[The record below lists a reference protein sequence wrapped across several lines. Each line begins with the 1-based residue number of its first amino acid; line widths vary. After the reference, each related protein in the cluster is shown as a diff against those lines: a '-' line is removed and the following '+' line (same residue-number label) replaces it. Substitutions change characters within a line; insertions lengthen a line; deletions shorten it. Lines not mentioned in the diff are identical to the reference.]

1 MVAAAVRRHRSPAE
15 LWMPGWAR
23 REMSEYTRFLE
34 GSERDFARAQTP
46 AERLHLDVLLLLPML
61 AIMTTGL
68 FVLFS
73 ASDGDWGTVN
83 RQIRNFL
90 VGSAVLLV
98 VAQIRL
104 DTLQRWAPTLYLGAL
119 LLLLLV
125 PFFGVGA
132 KGAQRWLSLG
142 FIRLQPSEIIKI
154 AMPLMVAAW
163 VVRHALPPRPS
174 TTVTALLI
182 IALPAAAIATQ
193 PDLGTAILVG
203 ASGAFVVFMAGVSW
217 WQIFSGAL
225 AALACIWPAWL
236 FLLRDYQK
244 QRILTLFDPEADRLG
259 AGWNIIQ
266 SKTAIG
272 SGGWS
277 GKGYLEGTQSR
288 LDFLPESQTD
298 FIIAVL
304 AEEWGLRGVLLLLLL
319 YVLVVAR
326 GLWISFTAQ
335 TSYGR
340 LLASAITLTFG
351 VYVVVNMGMVAGILP
366 VVGVPLPFVSF
377 GGTSIVTLLLGF
389 GILSAISTERRVL
402 SR

>member
-1 MVAAAVRRHRSPAE
+1 
-15 LWMPGWAR
+15 
-23 REMSEYTRFLE
+23 MSEYARFLE
-34 GSERDFARAQTP
+34 GSSRDLARARTP
-46 AERLHLDVLLLLPML
+46 AERLHLDIFLIAPML
-61 AIMTTGL
+61 AIMVMGL

-73 ASDGDWGTVN
+73 ASDSDWDTVN
-83 RQIRNFL
+83 RQIRNF
-90 VGSAVLLV
+90 VIGYGVFLV
-98 VAQIRL
+98 VAQVRP
-104 DTLQRWAPTLYLGAL
+104 DTLQRWAPALYLGAL
-119 LLLLLV
+119 FLLLLV
-125 PFFGVGA
+125 PFVGVGS

-142 FIRLQPSEIIKI
+142 VIRFQPSEIMKI
-154 AMPLMVAAW
+154 AMPLAVAAW
-163 VVRHALPPRPS
+163 VVRLGLPPRPS
-174 TTVTALLI
+174 VTLTALLI
-182 IALPAAAIATQ
+182 IGFPAAAIATQ
-193 PDLGTAILVG
+193 PDLGTAILVA
-203 ASGAFVVFMAGVSW
+203 ASGGFVVFMAGISW
-217 WQIFSGAL
+217 WQLLSGAL

-244 QRILTLFDPEADRLG
+244 QRILTLFDPDADRLG

-277 GKGYLEGTQSR
+277 GKGWLEGTQSQ

-304 AEEWGLRGVLLLLLL
+304 AEELGFRGVLVLLLL
-319 YVLVVAR
+319 YGLVVIR

-340 LLASAITLTFG
+340 LLASAITLTFC
-351 VYVVVNMGMVAGILP
+351 VYVIVNMGMVAGILP

-389 GILSAISTERRVL
+389 GILSAISTEKRII
-402 SR
+402 SQ

>member
-1 MVAAAVRRHRSPAE
+1 MPEYSRSLADSHQ
-15 LWMPGWAR
+15 GF
-23 REMSEYTRFLE
+23 TRPK
-34 GSERDFARAQTP
+34 TP
-46 AERLHLDVLLLLPML
+46 AERLHLDLVLLLPVLM
-61 AIMTTGL
+61 IMALGL

-73 ASDGDWGTVN
+73 ASDSDWGTVN
-83 RQIRNFL
+83 RQLRNFII
-90 VGSAVLLV
+90 GFGVLLA
-98 VAQIRL
+98 VAQVRV
-104 DTLQRWAPTLYLGAL
+104 DTLQRWAPILYLGAL

-142 FIRLQPSEIIKI
+142 FIRFQPSEIMKI
-154 AMPLMVAAW
+154 AMPLAVAAW
-163 VVRHALPPRPS
+163 VVRGGLPPRPS
-174 TTVTALLI
+174 VTLVAIMI
-182 IALPAAAIATQ
+182 IVAPAATIAFQ
-193 PDLGTAILVG
+193 PDLGTAILVA
-203 ASGAFVVFMAGVSW
+203 ASGVFVVFMAGISGL
-217 WQIFSGAL
+217 QILSATLVAL
-225 AALACIWPAWL
+225 AGIWPAWL

-244 QRILTLFDPEADRLG
+244 QRILTLFDPEADKLG

-277 GKGYLEGTQSR
+277 GKGWLQGTQSH

-304 AEEWGLRGVLLLLLL
+304 AEEWGFRGVLCLLAL
-319 YVLVVAR
+319 YGAAVAR
-326 GLWISFTAQ
+326 GLWISFSAQ

-340 LLASAITLTFG
+340 VLASAITLTFC
-351 VYVVVNMGMVAGILP
+351 VYIIVNMSMVAGILP

-377 GGTSIVTLLLGF
+377 GGTSIVTLMFGF
-389 GILSAISTERRVL
+389 GILMAISTEKRII

>member
-1 MVAAAVRRHRSPAE
+1 MPEYSRSLAD
-15 LWMPGWAR
+15 
-23 REMSEYTRFLE
+23 SHQV
-34 GSERDFARAQTP
+34 FARPKTP
-46 AERLHLDVLLLLPML
+46 AERLHLDLVLLLPV
-61 AIMTTGL
+61 IMIMALGL

-73 ASDGDWGTVN
+73 ASDSDWGAVN
-83 RQIRNFL
+83 RQLRNFII
-90 VGSAVLLV
+90 GFGVLLA
-98 VAQIRL
+98 VAQVRV
-104 DTLQRWAPTLYLGAL
+104 DTLQRWAPILYLGAL

-142 FIRLQPSEIIKI
+142 FIRFQPSEIMKI
-154 AMPLMVAAW
+154 AMPLAVAAW
-163 VVRHALPPRPS
+163 VVRGGLPPRPS
-174 TTVTALLI
+174 VTIAAIII
-182 IALPAAAIATQ
+182 IAVPAATIAFQ
-193 PDLGTAILVG
+193 PDLGTAILVA
-203 ASGAFVVFMAGVSW
+203 ASCVFVVFMAGISGL
-217 WQIFSGAL
+217 QILSATLVAL
-225 AALACIWPAWL
+225 AGIWPAWL

-244 QRILTLFDPEADRLG
+244 QRILTLFDPEADKLG

-277 GKGYLEGTQSR
+277 GKGWLQGTQSH

-304 AEEWGLRGVLLLLLL
+304 AEEWGFRGVLCLLAL
-319 YVLVVAR
+319 YGAAVAR
-326 GLWISFTAQ
+326 GLWISFSAQ

-340 LLASAITLTFG
+340 VLASAITLTFC
-351 VYVVVNMGMVAGILP
+351 VYIIVNMSMVAGILP

-377 GGTSIVTLLLGF
+377 GGTSIVTLMFGF
-389 GILSAISTERRVL
+389 GILMAISTEKRII

>member
-1 MVAAAVRRHRSPAE
+1 
-15 LWMPGWAR
+15 
-23 REMSEYTRFLE
+23 MSEYARFLE
-34 GSERDFARAQTP
+34 GSSRDLARARTP
-46 AERLHLDVLLLLPML
+46 AERLHLDIFLITPTL
-61 AIMTTGL
+61 AIMVMGL

-73 ASDGDWGTVN
+73 ASDSDWDTVN
-83 RQIRNFL
+83 RQIRNFVIGYGVFL
-90 VGSAVLLV
+90 VA
-98 VAQIRL
+98 AQVRS
-104 DTLQRWAPTLYLGAL
+104 DTLQRWAPALYVGAL
-119 LLLLLV
+119 FLLLLV
-125 PFFGVGA
+125 HFVGVGS

-142 FIRLQPSEIIKI
+142 LIRFQPSEIMKI
-154 AMPLMVAAW
+154 AMPLAVAAW
-163 VVRHALPPRPS
+163 VVRLGLPPRPS
-174 TTVTALLI
+174 VTLTALLI
-182 IALPAAAIATQ
+182 IGFPAAAIAAQ
-193 PDLGTAILVG
+193 PDLGTAILVA
-203 ASGAFVVFMAGVSW
+203 ASGGFVVFMAGISW
-217 WQIFSGAL
+217 WQLLSGAL

-244 QRILTLFDPEADRLG
+244 QRILTLFDPDADRLG

-277 GKGYLEGTQSR
+277 GKGWLEGTQSQ

-304 AEEWGLRGVLLLLLL
+304 AEELGFRGVLVLLLL
-319 YVLVVAR
+319 YGLVVIR

-340 LLASAITLTFG
+340 LLASAITLTFC
-351 VYVVVNMGMVAGILP
+351 VYVIVNMGMVAGILP

-389 GILSAISTERRVL
+389 GILSAISTEKRII
-402 SR
+402 SQ

>member
-1 MVAAAVRRHRSPAE
+1 
-15 LWMPGWAR
+15 
-23 REMSEYTRFLE
+23 MSEYTRFLE

-46 AERLHLDVLLLLPML
+46 AERLHLDVVLLLPML
-61 AIMTTGL
+61 AIMITGL

-83 RQIRNFL
+83 RQIRNFV
-90 VGSAVLLV
+90 VGFAVLLV
-98 VAQIRL
+98 VAQIRP

-142 FIRLQPSEIIKI
+142 FIRFQPSEIMKI

-277 GKGYLEGTQSR
+277 GKGYLQGTQSH

-319 YVLVVAR
+319 YGLVVAR

-389 GILSAISTERRVL
+389 GILSAISTEKRVL

>member
-1 MVAAAVRRHRSPAE
+1 
-15 LWMPGWAR
+15 
-23 REMSEYTRFLE
+23 MSEYSRSLAD
-34 GSERDFARAQTP
+34 SHQAFARPKTP
-46 AERLHLDVLLLLPML
+46 AERLHLDLVLLLPVVM
-61 AIMTTGL
+61 IMAMGL

-73 ASDGDWGTVN
+73 ASDSDWGAVN
-83 RQIRNFL
+83 RQLRNFII
-90 VGSAVLLV
+90 GFGVLLA
-98 VAQIRL
+98 VAQVRV
-104 DTLQRWAPTLYLGAL
+104 DTLQRWAPILYFGAL

-142 FIRLQPSEIIKI
+142 FIRFQPSEIMKI
-154 AMPLMVAAW
+154 AMPLAVAAW
-163 VVRHALPPRPS
+163 VVRGGLPPRPS
-174 TTVTALLI
+174 ATL
-182 IALPAAAIATQ
+182 AAIAIIVIPAATIAFQ
-193 PDLGTAILVG
+193 PDLGTAILVA
-203 ASGAFVVFMAGVSW
+203 ASGLFVVFMAGISGV
-217 WQIFSGAL
+217 QILSAAVVAL
-225 AALACIWPAWL
+225 AAIWPAWL

-244 QRILTLFDPEADRLG
+244 QRILTLFDPEADKLG

-277 GKGYLEGTQSR
+277 GKGWLQGTQSH

-304 AEEWGLRGVLLLLLL
+304 AEEWGFRGVLCLLAL
-319 YVLVVAR
+319 YGAAVAR
-326 GLWISFTAQ
+326 GLWISFSAQ

-340 LLASAITLTFG
+340 LLASAITLTFC
-351 VYVVVNMGMVAGILP
+351 VYIIVNMSMVAGILP

-377 GGTSIVTLLLGF
+377 GGTSIVTLMLGF
-389 GILSAISTERRVL
+389 GILMAISTEKRII

>member
-1 MVAAAVRRHRSPAE
+1 
-15 LWMPGWAR
+15 
-23 REMSEYTRFLE
+23 MSEYTRFFE
-34 GSERDFARAQTP
+34 GSDRDFAKAQTL
-46 AERLHLDVLLLLPML
+46 AERLRLDVLLLLPML

-73 ASDGDWGTVN
+73 ASDGDWDTVN

-90 VGSAVLLV
+90 IGFAVLMV

-119 LLLLLV
+119 FLLLLV
-125 PFFGVGA
+125 PFFGVGV

-142 FIRLQPSEIIKI
+142 YIRFQPSEIMKI
-154 AMPLMVAAW
+154 VMPLMVAAW
-163 VVRHALPPRPS
+163 VVRYALPPRPT

-225 AALACIWPAWL
+225 AALVCIWPAWL

-244 QRILTLFDPEADRLG
+244 QRIVTLFDPEADRLG

-277 GKGYLEGTQSR
+277 GKGYLQGTQSH

-319 YVLVVAR
+319 YGLVVAR

-389 GILSAISTERRVL
+389 GILSAISTEKRVL
-402 SR
+402 S

>member
-1 MVAAAVRRHRSPAE
+1 
-15 LWMPGWAR
+15 
-23 REMSEYTRFLE
+23 MSEYTRFLE

-46 AERLHLDVLLLLPML
+46 AERLHLDVVLLLPML

-90 VGSAVLLV
+90 VGFAVLLV

-174 TTVTALLI
+174 TTVMALLMI
-182 IALPAAAIATQ
+182 VLPAAAIATQ

-217 WQIFSGAL
+217 WQIFSGVL

-277 GKGYLEGTQSR
+277 GKGYLQGTQSR

-319 YVLVVAR
+319 YGLVVAR

-389 GILSAISTERRVL
+389 GILSAISTEKRVL

>member
-1 MVAAAVRRHRSPAE
+1 
-15 LWMPGWAR
+15 
-23 REMSEYTRFLE
+23 MSEYSRSLAD
-34 GSERDFARAQTP
+34 SHQAFARPKTP
-46 AERLHLDVLLLLPML
+46 AERLHLDLVLLLPVVML
-61 AIMTTGL
+61 MAMGL

-73 ASDGDWGTVN
+73 ASDSDWGTVN
-83 RQIRNFL
+83 RQLRNFII
-90 VGSAVLLV
+90 GFGVLLA
-98 VAQIRL
+98 VAQVRV
-104 DTLQRWAPTLYLGAL
+104 DTLQRWAPILYFGAL

-142 FIRLQPSEIIKI
+142 FIRFQPSEIMKI
-154 AMPLMVAAW
+154 AMPLAVAAW
-163 VVRHALPPRPS
+163 VVRGGLPPRPS
-174 TTVTALLI
+174 ATLAALAI
-182 IALPAAAIATQ
+182 IVLPAATIAFQ
-193 PDLGTAILVG
+193 PDLGTAILVA
-203 ASGAFVVFMAGVSW
+203 ASGLFVVFMAGISGV
-217 WQIFSGAL
+217 QILSAALVAL
-225 AALACIWPAWL
+225 AAIWPAWL

-244 QRILTLFDPEADRLG
+244 QRILTLFDPEADKLG

-277 GKGYLEGTQSR
+277 GKGWLQGTQSH

-304 AEEWGLRGVLLLLLL
+304 AEEWGFRGVLCLLAL
-319 YVLVVAR
+319 YGAAVAR
-326 GLWISFTAQ
+326 GLWISFSAQ

-340 LLASAITLTFG
+340 VLASAITLTFC
-351 VYVVVNMGMVAGILP
+351 VYIIVNMSMVAGILP

-377 GGTSIVTLLLGF
+377 GGTSIVTLMFGF
-389 GILSAISTERRVL
+389 GILMAISTEKRII

>member
-1 MVAAAVRRHRSPAE
+1 
-15 LWMPGWAR
+15 
-23 REMSEYTRFLE
+23 MSEYARFLE
-34 GSERDFARAQTP
+34 GSSRDLARARTP
-46 AERLHLDVLLLLPML
+46 AERLHLDIFLIAPVL
-61 AIMTTGL
+61 AIMVMGL

-73 ASDGDWGTVN
+73 ASDSDWDTVN
-83 RQIRNFL
+83 RQIRNFVIGYGVFL
-90 VGSAVLLV
+90 VA
-98 VAQIRL
+98 AQIRP
-104 DTLQRWAPTLYLGAL
+104 DTLQRWAPALYLGAL
-119 LLLLLV
+119 FLLLLV
-125 PFFGVGA
+125 PFVGVGS

-142 FIRLQPSEIIKI
+142 VIRFQPSEIMKI
-154 AMPLMVAAW
+154 AMPLAVAAW
-163 VVRHALPPRPS
+163 VVRLGLPPRPS
-174 TTVTALLI
+174 VTLTALLI
-182 IALPAAAIATQ
+182 IGFPAAAIATQ
-193 PDLGTAILVG
+193 PDLGTAILVA
-203 ASGAFVVFMAGVSW
+203 ASGGFVVFMAGISW
-217 WQIFSGAL
+217 WQLLSGAL

-244 QRILTLFDPEADRLG
+244 QRILTLFDPDADRLG

-277 GKGYLEGTQSR
+277 GKGWLEGTQSQ

-304 AEEWGLRGVLLLLLL
+304 AEELGFRGVLVLLLL
-319 YVLVVAR
+319 YGLVVIR

-340 LLASAITLTFG
+340 LLASAITLTFC
-351 VYVVVNMGMVAGILP
+351 VYVIVNMGMVAGILP

-389 GILSAISTERRVL
+389 GILSAISTEKRII
-402 SR
+402 SQ

>member
-1 MVAAAVRRHRSPAE
+1 
-15 LWMPGWAR
+15 
-23 REMSEYTRFLE
+23 MSEYTRFLE
-34 GSERDFARAQTP
+34 GSDRDFANAQTL
-46 AERLHLDVLLLLPML
+46 AERLRLDVLLLLPML

-73 ASDGDWGTVN
+73 ASDGDWDTVN

-90 VGSAVLLV
+90 IGLAVLMV

-119 LLLLLV
+119 FLLLLV
-125 PFFGVGA
+125 PFFGVGV

-142 FIRLQPSEIIKI
+142 FIRFQPSEIMKI

-163 VVRHALPPRPS
+163 VVRYALPPRPT
-174 TTVTALLI
+174 TTVAALMI

-225 AALACIWPAWL
+225 AALACVWPAWL

-244 QRILTLFDPEADRLG
+244 QRIMTLFDPEADRLG

-277 GKGYLEGTQSR
+277 GKGYLQGTQSH

-319 YVLVVAR
+319 YGLVVAR
-326 GLWISFTAQ
+326 GLWISLTAQ

-389 GILSAISTERRVL
+389 GILSAISAEKRVL
-402 SR
+402 S

>member
-1 MVAAAVRRHRSPAE
+1 MPEYSRSLADSHQ
-15 LWMPGWAR
+15 GF
-23 REMSEYTRFLE
+23 TRPK
-34 GSERDFARAQTP
+34 TP
-46 AERLHLDVLLLLPML
+46 AERLHLDLVLLLPV
-61 AIMTTGL
+61 IMIMALGL

-73 ASDGDWGTVN
+73 ASDSDWGTVN
-83 RQIRNFL
+83 RQLRNFII
-90 VGSAVLLV
+90 GFGVLLA
-98 VAQIRL
+98 VAQVRV
-104 DTLQRWAPTLYLGAL
+104 DTLQRWAPILYLGAL

-142 FIRLQPSEIIKI
+142 FIRFQPSEIMKI
-154 AMPLMVAAW
+154 AMPLAVAAW
-163 VVRHALPPRPS
+163 VVRGGLPPRPS
-174 TTVTALLI
+174 VTIAAI
-182 IALPAAAIATQ
+182 MIIVAPAATIALQ
-193 PDLGTAILVG
+193 PDLGTAILVA
-203 ASGAFVVFMAGVSW
+203 ASGVFVVFMAGISGL
-217 WQIFSGAL
+217 QILSATIVAL
-225 AALACIWPAWL
+225 AGIWPAWL

-244 QRILTLFDPEADRLG
+244 QRILTLFDPEADKLG

-277 GKGYLEGTQSR
+277 GKGWLQGTQSH

-304 AEEWGLRGVLLLLLL
+304 AEEWGFRGVLCLLAL
-319 YVLVVAR
+319 YGAAVAR
-326 GLWISFTAQ
+326 GLWISFSAQ

-340 LLASAITLTFG
+340 VLASAITLTFC
-351 VYVVVNMGMVAGILP
+351 VYIIVNMSMVAGILP

-377 GGTSIVTLLLGF
+377 GGTSIVTLMFGF
-389 GILSAISTERRVL
+389 GILMAISTEKRII

>member
-1 MVAAAVRRHRSPAE
+1 
-15 LWMPGWAR
+15 
-23 REMSEYTRFLE
+23 MSEYTRFLE

-46 AERLHLDVLLLLPML
+46 AERLHLDVVLLLPIL

-83 RQIRNFL
+83 RQIRNFV
-90 VGSAVLLV
+90 VGFVVLLV

-142 FIRLQPSEIIKI
+142 FIRFQPSEIMKI

-277 GKGYLEGTQSR
+277 GKGYLQGTQSR

-389 GILSAISTERRVL
+389 GILSAISTEMRVL

>member
-1 MVAAAVRRHRSPAE
+1 MPEYSRSLADSHQ
-15 LWMPGWAR
+15 G
-23 REMSEYTRFLE
+23 
-34 GSERDFARAQTP
+34 FARPKTP
-46 AERLHLDVLLLLPML
+46 AERLHLDLVLLLPV
-61 AIMTTGL
+61 IMIMALGL

-73 ASDGDWGTVN
+73 ASDSDWGAVN
-83 RQIRNFL
+83 RQLRNFII
-90 VGSAVLLV
+90 GFGVLLA
-98 VAQIRL
+98 VAQVRV
-104 DTLQRWAPTLYLGAL
+104 DTLQRWAPILYLGAL

-142 FIRLQPSEIIKI
+142 FIRFQPSEIMKI
-154 AMPLMVAAW
+154 AMPLAVAAW
-163 VVRHALPPRPS
+163 VVRGGLPPRPS
-174 TTVTALLI
+174 VTIAAIII
-182 IALPAAAIATQ
+182 IAVPAATIAFQ
-193 PDLGTAILVG
+193 PDLGTAILVA
-203 ASGAFVVFMAGVSW
+203 ASGVFVVFMAGISGL
-217 WQIFSGAL
+217 QILSATLMAL
-225 AALACIWPAWL
+225 ASIWPAWL

-244 QRILTLFDPEADRLG
+244 QRILTLFDPEADKLG

-277 GKGYLEGTQSR
+277 GKGWLQGTQSH

-304 AEEWGLRGVLLLLLL
+304 AEEWGFRGVLCLLAL
-319 YVLVVAR
+319 YGAAVAR
-326 GLWISFTAQ
+326 GLWISFSAQ

-340 LLASAITLTFG
+340 VLASAITLTFC
-351 VYVVVNMGMVAGILP
+351 VYIIVNMSMVAGILP

-377 GGTSIVTLLLGF
+377 GGTSIVTLMFGF
-389 GILSAISTERRVL
+389 GILMAISTEKRII

>member
-1 MVAAAVRRHRSPAE
+1 
-15 LWMPGWAR
+15 MP
-23 REMSEYTRFLE
+23 EYTRALAD
-34 GSERDFARAQTP
+34 SHQVFARPKTP
-46 AERLHLDVLLLLPML
+46 AERLHLDLVLLLPV
-61 AIMTTGL
+61 IMIMALGL

-73 ASDGDWGTVN
+73 ASDSDWGAVN
-83 RQIRNFL
+83 RQLRNFII
-90 VGSAVLLV
+90 GFGVLLA
-98 VAQIRL
+98 VAQVRV
-104 DTLQRWAPTLYLGAL
+104 DTLQRWAPILYLGAL

-142 FIRLQPSEIIKI
+142 FIRFQPSEIMKI
-154 AMPLMVAAW
+154 AMPLAVAAW
-163 VVRHALPPRPS
+163 VVRGGLPPRPS
-174 TTVTALLI
+174 VTIAAIII
-182 IALPAAAIATQ
+182 IAVPAATIAFQ
-193 PDLGTAILVG
+193 PDLGTAILVA
-203 ASGAFVVFMAGVSW
+203 ASGVFVVFMAGISGV
-217 WQIFSGAL
+217 QILSATLVAL
-225 AALACIWPAWL
+225 AGIWPAWL

-244 QRILTLFDPEADRLG
+244 QRILTLFDPEADKLG

-277 GKGYLEGTQSR
+277 GKGWLQGTQSH

-304 AEEWGLRGVLLLLLL
+304 AEEWGFRGVLCLLAL
-319 YVLVVAR
+319 YGAAVAR
-326 GLWISFTAQ
+326 GLWISFSAQ

-340 LLASAITLTFG
+340 VLASAITLTFC
-351 VYVVVNMGMVAGILP
+351 VYIIVNMSMVAGILP

-377 GGTSIVTLLLGF
+377 GGTSIVTLMFGF
-389 GILSAISTERRVL
+389 GILMAISTEKRII

>member
-1 MVAAAVRRHRSPAE
+1 
-15 LWMPGWAR
+15 
-23 REMSEYTRFLE
+23 MSEYTRFFE
-34 GSERDFARAQTP
+34 GSDRDFARAQTP
-46 AERLHLDVLLLLPML
+46 AERLHLDVVLLLPML

-73 ASDGDWGTVN
+73 ASDGDWDTVN
-83 RQIRNFL
+83 RQIRNFV
-90 VGSAVLLV
+90 VGFAVLLV
-98 VAQIRL
+98 VAQFRL

-125 PFFGVGA
+125 LFFGVGA

-142 FIRLQPSEIIKI
+142 FIRFQPSEIMKI

-174 TTVTALLI
+174 TTATALLI
-182 IALPAAAIATQ
+182 IVLPAAAIATQ

-225 AALACIWPAWL
+225 AALVCIWPAWL

-277 GKGYLEGTQSR
+277 GKGYLQGTQSH
-288 LDFLPESQTD
+288 LDFLPQSQTD

-319 YVLVVAR
+319 YGSVVAR

-377 GGTSIVTLLLGF
+377 GGTSIVTLLLSF
-389 GILSAISTERRVL
+389 GILSAISTEKRVL

>member
-1 MVAAAVRRHRSPAE
+1 
-15 LWMPGWAR
+15 
-23 REMSEYTRFLE
+23 MSEYSRSLAD
-34 GSERDFARAQTP
+34 SHQAFARPKTP
-46 AERLHLDVLLLLPML
+46 AERLHLDLVLLLPVVM
-61 AIMTTGL
+61 IMAMGL

-73 ASDGDWGTVN
+73 ASDSDWGAVN
-83 RQIRNFL
+83 RQVRNFII
-90 VGSAVLLV
+90 GFGVLLA
-98 VAQIRL
+98 VAQVRV
-104 DTLQRWAPTLYLGAL
+104 DTLQRWAPILYFGAL

-142 FIRLQPSEIIKI
+142 FIRFQPSEIMKI
-154 AMPLMVAAW
+154 AMPLAVAAW
-163 VVRHALPPRPS
+163 VVRGGLPPRPS
-174 TTVTALLI
+174 ATL
-182 IALPAAAIATQ
+182 AAIAIIVIPAVTIAFQ
-193 PDLGTAILVG
+193 PDLGTAILVA
-203 ASGAFVVFMAGVSW
+203 ASGLFVVFMAGISGV
-217 WQIFSGAL
+217 QILSAALVAL
-225 AALACIWPAWL
+225 AAIWPAWL

-244 QRILTLFDPEADRLG
+244 QRILTLFDPEADKLG

-277 GKGYLEGTQSR
+277 GKGWLQGTQSH

-304 AEEWGLRGVLLLLLL
+304 AEEWGFRGVLCLLAL
-319 YVLVVAR
+319 YGAAVAR
-326 GLWISFTAQ
+326 GLWISFSAQ

-340 LLASAITLTFG
+340 LLASAITLTFC
-351 VYVVVNMGMVAGILP
+351 VYIIVNMSMVAGILP

-377 GGTSIVTLLLGF
+377 GGTSIVTLMLGF
-389 GILSAISTERRVL
+389 GILMAISTEKRII

>member
-1 MVAAAVRRHRSPAE
+1 MPEYSRSLADSHQ
-15 LWMPGWAR
+15 G
-23 REMSEYTRFLE
+23 
-34 GSERDFARAQTP
+34 FARPKTP
-46 AERLHLDVLLLLPML
+46 AERLHLDLVLLLPV
-61 AIMTTGL
+61 IMIMALGL

-73 ASDGDWGTVN
+73 ASDSDWGAVN
-83 RQIRNFL
+83 RQLRNFII
-90 VGSAVLLV
+90 GFGVLLA
-98 VAQIRL
+98 VAQVRV
-104 DTLQRWAPTLYLGAL
+104 DTLQRWAPILYLGAL

-142 FIRLQPSEIIKI
+142 FIRFQPSEIMKI
-154 AMPLMVAAW
+154 AMPLAVAAW
-163 VVRHALPPRPS
+163 VVRGGLPPRPS
-174 TTVTALLI
+174 VTIAAIII
-182 IALPAAAIATQ
+182 IAVPAATIAFQ
-193 PDLGTAILVG
+193 PDLGTAILVA
-203 ASGAFVVFMAGVSW
+203 ASGVFVVFMAGISGL
-217 WQIFSGAL
+217 QILSATLVAL
-225 AALACIWPAWL
+225 AGIWPAWL

-244 QRILTLFDPEADRLG
+244 QRILTLFDPEADKLG

-277 GKGYLEGTQSR
+277 GKGWLQGTQSH

-304 AEEWGLRGVLLLLLL
+304 AEEWGFRGVLCLLAL
-319 YVLVVAR
+319 YGAAVAR
-326 GLWISFTAQ
+326 GLWISFSAQ

-340 LLASAITLTFG
+340 VLASAITLTFC
-351 VYVVVNMGMVAGILP
+351 VYIIVNMSMVAGILP

-377 GGTSIVTLLLGF
+377 GGTSIVTLMFGF
-389 GILSAISTERRVL
+389 GILMAISTEKRII

>member
-1 MVAAAVRRHRSPAE
+1 
-15 LWMPGWAR
+15 
-23 REMSEYTRFLE
+23 MSEYTRFLE

-46 AERLHLDVLLLLPML
+46 AERLHLDVVLLLPML

-90 VGSAVLLV
+90 VGFAVLLV

-142 FIRLQPSEIIKI
+142 FIRLQPSEIMKI

-193 PDLGTAILVG
+193 PDLGTAILVS
-203 ASGAFVVFMAGVSW
+203 ASGAFVVFVAGVSW
-217 WQIFSGAL
+217 WQIFSGTL

-244 QRILTLFDPEADRLG
+244 RRILTLFDPEADRLG

-277 GKGYLEGTQSR
+277 GKGYLQGTQSR

-389 GILSAISTERRVL
+389 GILSAISTEKRVL

>member
-1 MVAAAVRRHRSPAE
+1 
-15 LWMPGWAR
+15 
-23 REMSEYTRFLE
+23 MSEYTRFLE
-34 GSERDFARAQTP
+34 GSDRDFSRAQTP
-46 AERLHLDVLLLLPML
+46 AERLHLDVVLLTPVL
-61 AIMTTGL
+61 AIAAMGL

-73 ASDGDWGTVN
+73 ASDGDWNTVN
-83 RQIRNFL
+83 RQIRNFV
-90 VGSAVLLV
+90 VGFGVLLV
-98 VAQIRL
+98 VAQVRL
-104 DTLQRWAPTLYLGAL
+104 DTLERWAPALYLGGAVVIADDSLLRGWREGCAAL
-119 LLLLLV
+119 V
-125 PFFGVGA
+125 EP
-132 KGAQRWLSLG
+132 RCYPLSAL
-142 FIRLQPSEIIKI
+142 EIMKI
-154 AMPLMVAAW
+154 AMPLVVAAW
-163 VVRHALPPRPS
+163 IVRHGLPPRPGV
-174 TTVTALLI
+174 TVVALLM
-182 IALPAAAIATQ
+182 IALPAAAIAVQ
-193 PDLGTAILVG
+193 PDLGTAILVA
-203 ASGAFVVFMAGVSW
+203 ASGVFVVFMAGVSW
-217 WQIFSGAL
+217 WQILSGAL

-236 FLLRDYQK
+236 YLLRDYQK

-277 GKGYLEGTQSR
+277 GKGWLQGTQSH

-304 AEEWGLRGVLLLLLL
+304 AEEWGLRGVWALLVL
-319 YVLVVAR
+319 YGLVVAR

-340 LLASAITLTFG
+340 LLASAITLTFC
-351 VYVVVNMGMVAGILP
+351 VYVIVNMGMVAGVLP

-389 GILSAISTERRVL
+389 GILTAISTEKRIL

>member
-1 MVAAAVRRHRSPAE
+1 
-15 LWMPGWAR
+15 
-23 REMSEYTRFLE
+23 MSEYTRFLE
-34 GSERDFARAQTP
+34 GSHRDFSRPQTP
-46 AERLHLDVLLLLPML
+46 AERLHLDVVLLTPVLC
-61 AIMTTGL
+61 IMAMGL

-73 ASDGDWGTVN
+73 ASDGDWDTVT
-83 RQIRNFL
+83 RQIRNFV
-90 VGSAVLLV
+90 VGFGVLLV
-98 VAQIRL
+98 VAQVRL
-104 DTLQRWAPTLYLGAL
+104 DTVQRWAPALYLAAL
-119 LLLLLV
+119 LLLLLI

-142 FIRLQPSEIIKI
+142 FIRFQPSEIMKI

-163 VVRHALPPRPS
+163 IVRHGLPPRPS
-174 TTVTALLI
+174 VTVTGLLI

-193 PDLGTAILVG
+193 PDLGTAILVA

-217 WQIFSGAL
+217 WQIISGAL

-236 FLLRDYQK
+236 FVLKDYQK
-244 QRILTLFDPEADRLG
+244 QRILTLFDPEADKLG

-277 GKGYLEGTQSR
+277 GKGWLEGTQSH

-304 AEEWGLRGVLLLLLL
+304 AEEFGLRGVLCLILL
-319 YVLVVAR
+319 YGMVVAR

-340 LLASAITLTFG
+340 LLASAITLTFC
-351 VYVVVNMGMVAGILP
+351 VYVIVNMGMVAGILP

-389 GILSAISTERRVL
+389 GILTAISTEKRIL

>member
-1 MVAAAVRRHRSPAE
+1 
-15 LWMPGWAR
+15 
-23 REMSEYTRFLE
+23 MSEYTRFLE
-34 GSERDFARAQTP
+34 GSDRDFARAQTP
-46 AERLHLDVLLLLPML
+46 AKRLHLDLVLLTPML

-73 ASDGDWGTVN
+73 ASDGDWDTVN
-83 RQIRNFL
+83 RQIRNFV
-90 VGSAVLLV
+90 VGFVVLLV
-98 VAQIRL
+98 VAQVRI

-142 FIRLQPSEIIKI
+142 FTRFQPSEIMKI

-182 IALPAAAIATQ
+182 IVLPAAAIATQ

-225 AALACIWPAWL
+225 AALVCIWPAWL

-277 GKGYLEGTQSR
+277 GKGYLQGTQSH

-319 YVLVVAR
+319 YGLVVAR

-377 GGTSIVTLLLGF
+377 GGTSIVTLLLSF
-389 GILSAISTERRVL
+389 GILSAISTEKRVL

>member
-1 MVAAAVRRHRSPAE
+1 
-15 LWMPGWAR
+15 
-23 REMSEYTRFLE
+23 MSEYTRFLE
-34 GSERDFARAQTP
+34 DSHREFSRPQTP
-46 AERLHLDVLLLLPML
+46 AQRLHLDIFLLIPML
-61 AIMTTGL
+61 AIMTMGL
-68 FVLFS
+68 LVLFS
-73 ASDGDWGTVN
+73 ASEGDWNTVN
-83 RQIRNFL
+83 RQIRNFV
-90 VGSAVLLV
+90 VGFGVLLV
-98 VAQIRL
+98 VAQIRP
-104 DTLQRWAPTLYLGAL
+104 DTLQRWAPMLYIGALFL
-119 LLLLLV
+119 LLLI

-142 FIRLQPSEIIKI
+142 FIRFQPSEIMKI
-154 AMPLMVAAW
+154 AMPLAVAAW
-163 VVRHALPPRPS
+163 VVRVGLPPRLS
-174 TTVTALLI
+174 VTFTALLI
-182 IALPAAAIATQ
+182 IVAPAAAIAVQ
-193 PDLGTAILVG
+193 PDLGTSILVA
-203 ASGAFVVFMAGVSW
+203 ASGVFVVFMAGISW
-217 WQIFSGAL
+217 WHILSGAG

-277 GKGYLEGTQSR
+277 GKGWLQGTQSH

-304 AEEWGLRGVLLLLLL
+304 AEEWGFRGVLGLLLL
-319 YVLVVAR
+319 YGLVVAR
-326 GLWISFTAQ
+326 GLWISFSAQ

-340 LLASAITLTFG
+340 LLASAITLTFC
-351 VYVVVNMGMVAGILP
+351 VYVIVNMCMVAGLLP

-389 GILSAISTERRVL
+389 GILSAISTERRII

>member
-1 MVAAAVRRHRSPAE
+1 
-15 LWMPGWAR
+15 
-23 REMSEYTRFLE
+23 MSEYSRSLADSHQ
-34 GSERDFARAQTP
+34 GFARPKTP
-46 AERLHLDVLLLLPML
+46 AERLHLDLVLLLPV
-61 AIMTTGL
+61 IMIMAVGL

-73 ASDGDWGTVN
+73 ASDSDWGTVN
-83 RQIRNFL
+83 RQIRNFII
-90 VGSAVLLV
+90 GFGVLLA
-98 VAQIRL
+98 VAQVRV
-104 DTLQRWAPTLYLGAL
+104 DTLQRWAPILYVGTL

-142 FIRLQPSEIIKI
+142 FIRFQPSEIMKI
-154 AMPLMVAAW
+154 AMPLAVAAW
-163 VVRHALPPRPS
+163 VVRGGLPPRPS
-174 TTVTALLI
+174 VTLAAILI
-182 IALPAAAIATQ
+182 IVVPAGTIALQ
-193 PDLGTAILVG
+193 PDLGTAILVA
-203 ASGAFVVFMAGVSW
+203 ASGVFVVFMAGISGL
-217 WQIFSGAL
+217 QILSATLVAL
-225 AALACIWPAWL
+225 AGIWPAWQ

-244 QRILTLFDPEADRLG
+244 QRILTLFDPEADKLG

-277 GKGYLEGTQSR
+277 GKGWLQGTQSH

-304 AEEWGLRGVLLLLLL
+304 AEEWGFRGVLCLLAL
-319 YVLVVAR
+319 YGAVVAR
-326 GLWISFTAQ
+326 GLWISFSAQ

-340 LLASAITLTFG
+340 LLASAITLTFC
-351 VYVVVNMGMVAGILP
+351 VYIVVNMSMVAGILP

-377 GGTSIVTLLLGF
+377 GGTSIVTLMLGF
-389 GILSAISTERRVL
+389 GILMAISTEKRII